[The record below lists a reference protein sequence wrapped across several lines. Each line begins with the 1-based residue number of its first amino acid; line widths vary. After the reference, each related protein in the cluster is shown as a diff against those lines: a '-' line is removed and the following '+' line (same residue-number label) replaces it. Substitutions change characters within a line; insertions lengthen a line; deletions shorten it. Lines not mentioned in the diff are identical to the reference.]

1 MAKEEPPVPTPRPRV
16 SSLLLAIALLAPG
29 PPPPPAE
36 AQAKPCK
43 DTPPE
48 DCTRTKA
55 LGEDSS
61 GCACFVCNPD
71 GPNRKVVCTTDEV
84 VKKKMRAL
92 ANPS

>member
-1 MAKEEPPVPTPRPRV
+1 MLNPRQRLSSLVLTIILLASGPRPE
-16 SSLLLAIALLAPG
+16 
-29 PPPPPAE
+29 PAE
-36 AQAKPCK
+36 AQARPCK

-71 GPNRKVVCTTDEV
+71 GSNRKVICTTDEV
-84 VKKKMRAL
+84 VKKKLRSL
-92 ANPS
+92 ATPS